1 MDQPEAP
8 DGSREASFTDVPA
21 GHWAYSYVEQA
32 VGEGWIAGCGA
43 GTFGADDTGKVI
55 ECAELQK
62 TALTVKGEPP

>member
-8 DGSREASFTDVPA
+8 DGSRKASFTDVLA

-32 VGEGWIAGCGA
+32 VGEGWIAGSGA

-55 ECAELQK
+55 ECAELKK
-62 TALTVKGEPP
+62 TALPLSGEPS